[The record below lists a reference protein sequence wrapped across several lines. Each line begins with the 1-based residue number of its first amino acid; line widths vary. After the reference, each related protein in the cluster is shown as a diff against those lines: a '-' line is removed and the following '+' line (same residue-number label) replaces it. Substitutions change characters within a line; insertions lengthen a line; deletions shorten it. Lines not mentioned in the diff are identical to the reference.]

1 MRNMGTSKPHA
12 TVTFIELRCMGDA
25 LRFYQVAYAITFVL
39 AVELDDLTL
48 SSSDK
53 AHASNPQPRPIDN
66 VDGSVLTVF
75 ASLHLSMVLIAVS
88 SSSTPIGA
96 SSPLG

>member
-1 MRNMGTSKPHA
+1 MY
-12 TVTFIELRCMGDA
+12 GDA

-39 AVELDDLTL
+39 AVGPDGLTL

-53 AHASNPQPRPIDN
+53 AHTSNLQPQPIDN
-66 VDGSVLTVF
+66 VDGSVLLTVL